1 MPVFRR
7 ARFTSLL
14 ALIPAALAL
23 PACDGDDTTSTTATT
38 ASGGGGSGATG
49 GSGGAGGT
57 GGGGNGGNGGAG
69 GDTGFSPGA
78 TFDRY
83 CGGAS
88 WKESLEPATLGKLHG
103 EYLGVLQSPEI
114 KEGVMEG
121 QKLIPEHPFHVT
133 TLRAAFAGASGKVR
147 LRLQHTFGRTF
158 PSPWPDTSDVNKDLM
173 PPVEIDVTD
182 PDPDT
187 WIEIDVTS
195 AGIFLQPSQ
204 HYILVYEHL
213 APEPSLAVEGVP
225 KAEAIP
231 ERDFSRAGIFFPKTK
246 DGGGLGGTPEVP
258 SVNYRLEAV
267 GETFCP
273 FTEEQRW
280 FGDAKPIFASSPSSY
295 LTVADFDA
303 DGHDDLVTY
312 EAPTGAVG
320 WRGDGKGGFEKA
332 PASTFAAAPGATLL
346 VFGDVDNDGDR
357 DAFAATWVAV
367 DADSDG
373 YDVIGEHDCNNAPK
387 LAPEDPPRGE
397 DVHPGAP
404 EVPGNGK
411 DDDCDGIADDGLN
424 TDDADAD
431 GFSIAQGDCDDTEPT
446 VFPGNPEALDS
457 LDNDCNQEV
466 DELFVN
472 HILLN
477 DGTGKFTAV
486 PASGVEVI
494 DPSTSGAFGDA
505 NADGELDLYWGNWL
519 EVYPKDKA
527 VQDRYFTGNGDGTFT
542 DAAQAC
548 GLVLPKAYACFGVLW
563 TDHDNDGD
571 QDILVHNYHLSPN
584 QLWQNAGDGTFTD
597 IGEELGIAHD
607 DIPNP
612 GVYEGGHTFGGDF
625 GDMDN
630 DGDMDIYACN
640 LAHPRFAPWS
650 DISKAFVNTGAPA
663 FGFEDQF
670 AKLGFEYDEGDANA
684 GFADFDNDGD
694 LDLAVASLY
703 ESHFTRL
710 YRNDG
715 AVFTDVTYEAGIA
728 VRDAVSMSWSDVDE
742 DGDLDLLVSDRG
754 GDPFV
759 HLFTNRVGQDSGWI
773 ELSLQG
779 TASTRDAVGAR
790 VTVKTGAT
798 TQMRDVRDG
807 GGHGGAQQTH
817 WVHFGLGNAADVD
830 SVTVRWLGG
839 ATETF
844 TGISPKGRYKLVEGA
859 GAAVPAP

>member
-1 MPVFRR
+1 MPPLRR
-7 ARFTSLL
+7 ARLASLL

-23 PACDGDDTTSTTATT
+23 PACNDGETSTTQTT
-38 ASGGGGSGATG
+38 TTNTNTGGSGATG
-49 GSGGAGGT
+49 GTGGTGGQGGAGGT
-57 GGGGNGGNGGAG
+57 TTTDPGP
-69 GDTGFSPGA
+69 SPGP
-78 TFDRY
+78 TFDRW
-83 CGGAS
+83 CAGAD
-88 WKESLEPATLGKLHG
+88 WKTSAEPATLGKLHG
-103 EYLGVLQSPEI
+103 TYVGVLQSSTI

-133 TLRAAFAGASGKVR
+133 KLRAAFAGMGGKVR
-147 LRLQHTFGRTF
+147 LRLQRTFGRTF
-158 PSPWPDTSDVNKDLM
+158 PWPWPDTTDTTQDLM
-173 PPVEIDVTD
+173 PPVEIDVPE

-187 WIEIDVTS
+187 WVEVDVS
-195 AGIFLQPSQ
+195 AAGIFLEPSQ

-213 APEPSLAVEGVP
+213 APQPSLAVEGVP
-225 KAEAIP
+225 KPDAIP

-246 DGGGLGGTPEVP
+246 DGGGIGGTPEVP
-258 SVNYRLEAV
+258 SVNYRMEAD
-267 GETFCP
+267 GEYFCQWP
-273 FTEEQRW
+273 EPQRL
-280 FGDAKPIFASSPSSY
+280 FGDAQPAFASSPSSY

-320 WRGDGKGGFEKA
+320 WLGDGKGAFQKA
-332 PASTFAAAPGATLL
+332 PADTFAAAPGSTLL

-357 DAFAATWVAV
+357 DAFAATWVQV

-373 YDVIGEHDCNNAPK
+373 RDVISEHDCNNAPK
-387 LAPEDPPRGE
+387 LLADDPPRGE
-397 DVHPGAP
+397 QVYPGAP
-404 EVPGNGK
+404 EVPDNGK

-431 GFSIAQGDCDDTEPT
+431 GFSIAAGDCDDTEPT
-446 VFPGNPEALDS
+446 VFPGNPEILDF
-457 LDNDCNQEV
+457 LDNDCNKES
-466 DELFVN
+466 DDTFVN

-477 DGTGKFTAV
+477 DGTGMFTAV

-494 DPSTSGAFGDA
+494 DPATSGAFGDGD
-505 NADGELDLYWGNWL
+505 ADGKLDLYWGNWL
-519 EVYPKDKA
+519 EVYPKDAA
-527 VQDRYFTGNGDGTFT
+527 VQDRYFTGNGDGSFT
-542 DAAQAC
+542 DATQAS
-548 GLVLPKAYACFGVLW
+548 GLDLPKDYACFGVLW
-563 TDHDNDGD
+563 SDYDNDGD
-571 QDILVHNYHLSPN
+571 QDLMVNNYHLSPN

-597 IGEELGIAHD
+597 AGVELGIAYD

-625 GDMDN
+625 GDIDN
-630 DGDMDIYACN
+630 DGDMDFYVCN
-640 LAHPRFAPWS
+640 LAHPRFQPWS
-650 DISKAFVNTGAPA
+650 DISKAFVSTGAPA
-663 FGFEDQF
+663 FGFEDQL
-670 AKLGFEYDEGDANA
+670 AKLGFEFDEGDANA

-694 LDLAVASLY
+694 LDLAIASLY

-715 AVFTDVTYEAGIA
+715 TVFTDITYEAGIS

-759 HLFTNRVGQDSGWI
+759 HLFTNRVGQDSAWV
-773 ELSLQG
+773 ELDLQG

-790 VTVKTGAT
+790 VTVKTGAA

-817 WVHFGLGNAADVD
+817 WVHFGLGAAQAVD

-859 GAAVPAP
+859 GVAVLVQ